1 VAPVLLFV
9 GALLLALLLVPL
21 TKGSFHRLGRL
32 HFRWLWVLL
41 VALIVQFVL
50 ELVEFPKDRIGDVG
64 LALLLCTYA
73 MILVFCYLNRQ
84 VKGMALVTVGI
95 VLNVLV
101 IAVNAG
107 MPTKDDVFVRNGHE
121 LHVPIERTVK
131 HRPEEQSDRLGFL
144 GDKISL
150 PGETNTDYSIGDVII
165 CLGIIDVCWEASR
178 VPRRRGVRVPA
189 RPTA

>member
-1 VAPVLLFV
+1 MLLFV

-21 TKGSFHRLGRL
+21 TKGSFSRLGRL
-32 HFRWLWVLL
+32 QFRWLWVLL

-50 ELVEFPKDRIGDVG
+50 ELVDFPEKWIGDVG
-64 LALLLCTYA
+64 LALLLGTYA
-73 MILVFCYLNRQ
+73 MIFVFCYLNRD
-84 VKGMALVTVGI
+84 VRGMSLVTVGI
-95 VLNVLV
+95 ALNVLV
-101 IAVNAG
+101 IAVNGG
-107 MPTKDDVFVRNGHE
+107 MPTKDDVVVRNGRE
-121 LHVPIERTVK
+121 VHVQITRTVK
-131 HRPEEQSDRLGFL
+131 HRPDEQSDHLGFL

-150 PGETNTDYSIGDVII
+150 PGERNTDYSVGDVVI